1 MNELQT
7 FTHPAFGKVRM
18 LYEEGKPLF
27 CGKDVC
33 IALGYANARDTLS
46 KHCRYVAKRD
56 VPHPQAPES
65 SKTLSMA
72 FIPESDLYRLIT
84 HSKLPAAERFEHW
97 VFDEVLPTIRQ
108 TGAYAESGAPAAVP
122 MEQLLPVVQ
131 TVAAEVIKQ
140 LLPMLSALGN
150 APVTPA
156 PASRPPLDADVLAFV
171 ERDTSAAGSYNRC
184 KIETFPSDIRAKVDA
199 MLSSMCDEQCLN
211 FSRVA
216 RFCVANGY
224 SVSYPAVKRYFL
236 RHFSA

>member
-33 IALGYANARDTLS
+33 VALGYTNPRKAMGD
-46 KHCRYVAKRD
+46 HCKWVTKCYI
-56 VPHPQAPES
+56 PHPQAPGS
-65 SKTLSMA
+65 GKTLSVA

-108 TGAYAESGAPAAVP
+108 TGAYAAPGAPGAVP
-122 MEQLLPVVQ
+122 MEQLLPIIQAVTSEMV
-131 TVAAEVIKQ
+131 KQ
-140 LLPMLSALGN
+140 LLPALTAL
-150 APVTPA
+150 APTPIA
-156 PASRPPLDADVLAFV
+156 ASPANRPHIDADVLAFV

-199 MLSSMCDEQCLN
+199 MLASMCDEQCLN

-216 RFCVANGY
+216 RFCAANGC

>member
-33 IALGYANARDTLS
+33 TALGYANARDAIS

-56 VPHPQAPES
+56 VPHPQAS
-65 SKTLSMA
+65 GNGKTISVA

-84 HSKLPAAERFEHW
+84 HSKLPAAENFEHW

-108 TGAYAESGAPAAVP
+108 TGAYAVPGAPAAVP
-122 MEQLLPVVQ
+122 MEQLLPIIQAVTSEMV
-131 TVAAEVIKQ
+131 KQ
-140 LLPMLSALGN
+140 LLPALTVLTSSPA
-150 APVTPA
+150 APSPA
-156 PASRPPLDADVLAFV
+156 NRPRLDADVLAFV

-184 KIETFPSDIRAKVDA
+184 KIETFPTDIRAKVDA
-199 MLSSMCDEQCLN
+199 MLASMCDEQCLN

-216 RFCVANGY
+216 RFCAANGC

-236 RHFSA
+236 RHFST